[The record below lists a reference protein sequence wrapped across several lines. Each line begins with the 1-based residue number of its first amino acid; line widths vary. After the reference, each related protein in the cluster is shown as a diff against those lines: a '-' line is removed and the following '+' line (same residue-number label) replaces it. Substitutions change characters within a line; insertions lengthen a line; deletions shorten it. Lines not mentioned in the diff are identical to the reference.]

1 MVAEAAAEVALA
13 TAEEVD
19 DDGWVKEK
27 REREVDFVVVEEA
40 ATAVAQ
46 VSAAL
51 GALAAGEESCAIRRG
66 YLNFTETTWETRE
79 ENNPAE
85 GYVSWNFA
93 RDYEDHLPEV

>member
-1 MVAEAAAEVALA
+1 MRGAFVDAEAAAEVALA

-19 DDGWVKEK
+19 DGWVKEK
-27 REREVDFVVVEEA
+27 RERGVDFAVTEEA

-51 GALAAGEESCAIRRG
+51 GALAAGEESWAMRRG
-66 YLNFTETTWETRE
+66 YLNFTETTWDTRD

-85 GYVSWNFA
+85 NRVEREPVVDGC
-93 RDYEDHLPEV
+93 